1 MCAAEAAFIL
11 GGLSMRLT
19 KVLCIMALVAMSAAV
34 ANAGSVLGDP
44 TLTVKKPLAGTGVTS
59 NALAI
64 HSNALLPCPPG
75 DNCFTNKVTNP
86 LTPIM
91 VNFSLLDSG
100 TQVLFYQ
107 GNGTINSPN
116 NGSNPRI
123 WIEIVGI
130 PLADQGTEIFNCVS
144 NAFNSLGLGVCGGSN
159 TVATS
164 SRIEFSMFGGT
175 LTPGEMFDATLTSTP
190 EASTV
195 LLFLSLI
202 PVVFF
207 ATKRWNA
214 RQTA

>member
-1 MCAAEAAFIL
+1 
-11 GGLSMRLT
+11 MRLT
-19 KVLCIMALVAMSAAV
+19 KVLCIAALVAMSAAV

-44 TLTVKKPLAGTGVTS
+44 TLTVKKPGLKPPGGVISNPLAKQ
-59 NALAI
+59 
-64 HSNALLPCPPG
+64 SNALLPCPPG
-75 DNCFTNKVTNP
+75 DNCFTNKVTNA

-91 VNFSLLDSG
+91 IPFSLLDSG
-100 TQVLFYQ
+100 TEVLFYQ
-107 GNGTINSPN
+107 GNGTITSPA

-123 WIEIVGI
+123 WIEITGI
-130 PLADQGTEIFNCVS
+130 PMGAQGTEIFNCTS
-144 NAFNSLGLGVCGGSN
+144 DAFTSMLGTGMCGGSN

-164 SRIEFSMFGGT
+164 SKIEFSMFGGT
-175 LTPGEMFDATLTSTP
+175 LTPGEMFDATLTSETP

>member
-1 MCAAEAAFIL
+1 MK
-11 GGLSMRLT
+11 LT
-19 KVLCIMALVAMSAAV
+19 KVLCIAALVAMSAAV
-34 ANAGSVLGDP
+34 ANAGSVLNDP
-44 TLTVKKPLAGTGVTS
+44 KLVVNKPGIGGTGGVTS
-59 NALAI
+59 NALGI

-75 DNCFTNKVTNP
+75 DVCFTNKVTNP

-100 TQVLFYQ
+100 TEVLFYQ
-107 GNGTINSPN
+107 GNGTINSPS
-116 NGSNPRI
+116 NGNNPRI

-130 PLADQGTEIFNCVS
+130 PLADQGTELFNCTS
-144 NAFNSLGLGVCGGSN
+144 NVFTSLGLGVCGGSN

-164 SRIEFSMFGGT
+164 STIEFNMFGGT
-175 LTPGEMFDATLTSTP
+175 LTPGEVLDATLTSTP

-195 LLFLSLI
+195 LLFLALI
-202 PVVFF
+202 PAVFF

>member
-1 MCAAEAAFIL
+1 
-11 GGLSMRLT
+11 MRLT
-19 KVLCIMALVAMSAAV
+19 RVLCIAALVAMSAAV

-44 TLTVKKPLAGTGVTS
+44 TLTVNKPGIGHVIASPFGV
-59 NALAI
+59 
-64 HSNALLPCPPG
+64 HSNGLLPCPPG
-75 DNCFTNKVTNP
+75 DICFTNKVTNP

-91 VNFSLLDSG
+91 INFSLLDSG
-100 TQVLFYQ
+100 TEVLFYQ
-107 GNGTINSPN
+107 GAMSGSGIINSPT

-123 WIEIVGI
+123 WIEITGI
-130 PLADQGTEIFNCVS
+130 PLADQGTEIFNCTS

-202 PVVFF
+202 PVAFF

>member
-1 MCAAEAAFIL
+1 MK
-11 GGLSMRLT
+11 LT
-19 KVLCIMALVAMSAAV
+19 KVLCIAALVAMSAAV
-34 ANAGSVLGDP
+34 ANAGSVLTDP
-44 TLTVKKPLAGTGVTS
+44 TLTVKKPGGLVTS
-59 NALAI
+59 NAVHSGI
-64 HSNALLPCPPG
+64 HSNVLLPCPPG

-91 VNFSLLDSG
+91 IDFSLLNSG
-100 TQVLFYQ
+100 TEVLFYQ

-123 WIEIVGI
+123 WIEIINI
-130 PLADQGTEIFNCVS
+130 PLADQGTQIFNCIS
-144 NAFNSLGLGVCGGSN
+144 NAFTSTGLGVCGGSN

-164 SRIEFSMFGGT
+164 SSIEFNMFGGT
-175 LTPGEMFDATLTSTP
+175 LTPGEIFDATLTSTP

>member
-1 MCAAEAAFIL
+1 
-11 GGLSMRLT
+11 
-19 KVLCIMALVAMSAAV
+19 MALVAMSAAV

-44 TLTVKKPLAGTGVTS
+44 TLTVKKPGGGMVVA
-59 NALAI
+59 NPFAK
-64 HSNALLPCPPG
+64 HSNYLSCPAG
-75 DNCFTNKVTNP
+75 DICFKNTVTNP
-86 LTPIM
+86 GSPILIP
-91 VNFSLLDSG
+91 FSLLNSG
-100 TQVLFYQ
+100 TDVLFYE
-107 GNGTINSPN
+107 GNGTINSPA

-123 WIEIVGI
+123 WIEITGI
-130 PLADQGTEIFNCVS
+130 PAADQATGSNPQLFNCVS
-144 NAFNSLGLGVCGGSN
+144 DAFTSLGLGVCGGSN

-164 SRIEFSMFGGT
+164 SSIEFSMFGGT

>member
-44 TLTVKKPLAGTGVTS
+44 TLTVKKPSGGTGVTS

>member
-1 MCAAEAAFIL
+1 
-11 GGLSMRLT
+11 MRLT

-44 TLTVKKPLAGTGVTS
+44 TLTVKKPGLTPGGDVTS
-59 NALAI
+59 NALGI
-64 HSNALLPCPPG
+64 HPNVLLPCPPG

-91 VNFSLLDSG
+91 INFSLLDSG
-100 TQVLFYQ
+100 TEVLFYQ
-107 GNGTINSPN
+107 GNGTITSPS

-130 PLADQGTEIFNCVS
+130 PLADQGTEIFNCTS
-144 NAFNSLGLGVCGGSN
+144 DAFTSVLGTGMCGGSN

-164 SRIEFSMFGGT
+164 SRIEFSMYGGT
-175 LTPGEMFDATLTSTP
+175 LTPGEMFDATLTSDTP

-207 ATKRWNA
+207 ATKRWNT

>member
-11 GGLSMRLT
+11 GGLSMRST
-19 KVLCIMALVAMSAAV
+19 KVLCIMALVAMS
-34 ANAGSVLGDP
+34 
-44 TLTVKKPLAGTGVTS
+44 VKKPSGGTGVTS